1 MFLWTGKGT
10 AAAAAAAA
18 APRFPGREHDFS
30 PTRSSY
36 SEITWRFGLDT

>member
-10 AAAAAAAA
+10 AAAAAAVL
-18 APRFPGREHDFS
+18 RFPEREHDFS

-36 SEITWRFGLDT
+36 SEITWGFGLDT